1 MSLTARYLEANGIPT
16 VIMGCAKDIVELA
29 GVPRFLFSDFPLG
42 NAAGKPHDPE
52 SQRQTLALALDLL
65 ENATHT
71 RTTLQNPQ
79 HWDDNGLWKLDF
91 QNVDQIPADE
101 IARRMDWR
109 DKAACLT
116 VDPELFFPVGNTGP
130 AVDQIDRAKS
140 VCSHCPVTE
149 YCLQYALD
157 TNQDSG
163 VWGGLSEDE
172 RRALKRRAARARRAS

>member
-1 MSLTARYLEANGIPT
+1 MIPQDRSTEKHRHPQRYLSGKVGA
-16 VIMGCAKDIVELA
+16 
-29 GVPRFLFSDFPLG
+29 PLG
-42 NAAGKPHDPE
+42 HILSDTEQGAA
-52 SQRQTLALALDLL
+52 
-65 ENATHT
+65 
-71 RTTLQNPQ
+71 
-79 HWDDNGLWKLDF
+79 
-91 QNVDQIPADE
+91 
-101 IARRMDWR
+101 MDWR

>member
-1 MSLTARYLEANGIPT
+1 
-16 VIMGCAKDIVELA
+16 
-29 GVPRFLFSDFPLG
+29 
-42 NAAGKPHDPE
+42 
-52 SQRQTLALALDLL
+52 
-65 ENATHT
+65 
-71 RTTLQNPQ
+71 
-79 HWDDNGLWKLDF
+79 
-91 QNVDQIPADE
+91 
-101 IARRMDWR
+101 MDWR

-130 AVDQIDRAKS
+130 AVDQIDRAKA

-172 RRALKRRAARARRAS
+172 RRALKRRAARARRPPRGPNTMPSCSCDAGWQGSL